1 MDSMNQQGAAVLA
14 QAAQAQQSNGAGRPK
29 ASDLVTALQATEKDT
44 KPDYGLADLVGTWRL
59 CFITGTK
66 KTRQKAG
73 VALGAGRYLP
83 KLIKIQLAYQADTDD
98 QGQVQNSVAL
108 GQLHLVLT
116 GPVKF
121 WTKSRCLGF
130 DFTQIRI
137 GLGQFTLY
145 QGRIK
150 PEAADQDFYEQPL
163 KEQAFFKY
171 FWVTDGGIA
180 ARGRG
185 GGLALW
191 YRAAG

>member
-1 MDSMNQQGAAVLA
+1 MGESANVLA
-14 QAAQAQQSNGAGRPK
+14 QAVKAQQTGAAACPNAK
-29 ASDLVTALQATEKDT
+29 DLVIALQATEKST
-44 KPDYGLADLVGTWRL
+44 KASCTLGDLVGIWRL

-83 KLIKIQLAYQADTDD
+83 KLIKIQLEYQASGDD
-98 QGQVQNSVAL
+98 RGVVQNSVAL
-108 GQLHLVLT
+108 GQLTLTLT

-121 WTKSRCLGF
+121 WPQARCLAF
-130 DFTQIRI
+130 DFTQIQVA
-137 GLGQFTLY
+137 LGRLTLY

-150 PEAADQDFYEQPL
+150 PQDADEMFYQQPL

-171 FWVTDGGIA
+171 FWVTEQGIA

-191 YRAAG
+191 YREDG

>member
-1 MDSMNQQGAAVLA
+1 MDDSSAILEQAVIA
-14 QAAQAQQSNGAGRPK
+14 QRDRSAGLPIAK
-29 ASDLVTALQATEKDT
+29 DLVTALLATEKSART
-44 KPDYGLADLVGTWRL
+44 GHPFAAMAGTWRL

-83 KLIKIQLAYQADTDD
+83 KLIKIQLAYQVVEDNH
-98 QGQVQNSVAL
+98 GLVQNSVGL
-108 GQLHLVLT
+108 GQLKLQLT
-116 GPVKF
+116 GPIRF
-121 WTKSRCLGF
+121 WPKARCLAF
-130 DFTQIRI
+130 DFTQIQI
-137 GLGQFTLY
+137 ALGGLTLY

-150 PEAADQDFYEQPL
+150 PETADQEFYQQPL

-171 FWVTDGGIA
+171 FWVTETGIA

-191 YRAAG
+191 YRENS

>member
-1 MDSMNQQGAAVLA
+1 MNESAAVLD
-14 QAAQAQQSNGAGRPK
+14 QAAGAQRTSSAALPP
-29 ASDLVTALQATEKDT
+29 ATDLVAALQTTEKRIKHSYSLT
-44 KPDYGLADLVGTWRL
+44 DLVGTWRL

-83 KLIKIQLAYQADTDD
+83 KIIKIQLNYQATADD
-98 QGQVQNSVAL
+98 QGLVKNSVSL
-108 GQLHLVLT
+108 GQLKLELT

-121 WTKSRCLGF
+121 WHKARCLAF
-130 DFTQIRI
+130 DFTQIQI
-137 GLGQFTLY
+137 VLGGLTLY
-145 QGRIK
+145 KGRMR
-150 PEAADQDFYEQPL
+150 PEAADQEFFQQSL

-171 FWVTDGGIA
+171 FWVTETGIA

-191 YRAAG
+191 YREDG

>member
-1 MDSMNQQGAAVLA
+1 MNDSTAVLE
-14 QAAQAQQSNGAGRPK
+14 QAAKAQESQSAALPNAR
-29 ASDLVTALQATEKDT
+29 DLVTALQATEKST
-44 KPDYGLADLVGTWRL
+44 KPEYTLADLTGTWRL
-59 CFITGTK
+59 WFITGTK

-83 KLIKIQLAYQADTDD
+83 KLIKIQLAYQATDET
-98 QGQVQNSVAL
+98 QGTVQNSVAL
-108 GQLHLVLT
+108 GQLKLKLT

-121 WTKSRCLGF
+121 WANAHCLAF
-130 DFTQIRI
+130 DFTQIQI
-137 GLGQFTLY
+137 AIAGFTLY

-150 PEAADQDFYEQPL
+150 PETADQGFYQQPL

-171 FWVTDGGIA
+171 FWVTHQGIA

-191 YRAAG
+191 YRDDA

>member
-1 MDSMNQQGAAVLA
+1 MNDSAAVLER
-14 QAAQAQQSNGAGRPK
+14 AAQGAERPDVK
-29 ASDLVTALQATEKDT
+29 DLVTALQTIEKSSKTAYTFTE
-44 KPDYGLADLVGTWRL
+44 LMGTWRL
-59 CFITGTK
+59 WFITGTK

-83 KLIKIQLAYQADTDD
+83 KLIKIQLTYHANSVD
-98 QGQVQNSVAL
+98 QGEVQNSVEL
-108 GQLHLVLT
+108 GGLNLCLT

-121 WTKSRCLGF
+121 WPKAKCLAF
-130 DFTQIRI
+130 DFTRVQLR
-137 GLGQFTLY
+137 LGKWTLY

-150 PEAADQDFYEQPL
+150 PEDADQTFFQQPL

-171 FWVTDGGIA
+171 FWVTDQGIA

-191 YRAAG
+191 SRSDS

>member
-1 MDSMNQQGAAVLA
+1 MNESVEILE
-14 QAAQAQQSNGAGRPK
+14 QAIKAQQTRSAGLPDGK
-29 ASDLVTALQATEKDT
+29 NLVSALQTTEKT
-44 KPDYGLADLVGTWRL
+44 AKTDYTVTDLVGTWRL
-59 CFITGTK
+59 CFITGTN

-83 KLIKIQLAYQADTDD
+83 KIIKIQIKYQATGHD

-108 GQLHLVLT
+108 GQLNLVLT
-116 GPVKF
+116 GPLKF
-121 WTKSRCLGF
+121 WPQARCLAF
-130 DFTQIRI
+130 DFTRI
-137 GLGQFTLY
+137 QVALGGLTLY

-150 PEAADQDFYEQPL
+150 PEAVDQEFYQQSL

-171 FWVTDGGIA
+171 FWVTETGIA

-191 YRAAG
+191 YRD